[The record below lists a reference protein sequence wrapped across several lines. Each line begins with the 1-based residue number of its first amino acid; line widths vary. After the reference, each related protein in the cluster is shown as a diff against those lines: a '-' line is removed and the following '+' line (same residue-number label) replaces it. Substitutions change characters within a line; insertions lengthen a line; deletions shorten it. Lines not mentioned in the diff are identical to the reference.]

1 MMMDMTVAII
11 GAGPAGVTAARTLR
25 EENFSGTIRM
35 FSAEDVPPYS
45 PAALGEFA
53 LTGDEELLYWQGRD
67 FFARFGIEA
76 HTGQRVVRVEPERR
90 ILQTENGGSFAF
102 DYLVIASGSSLFIPP
117 SVKGSDRADILNFKS
132 LTGARHIRELAGGK
146 SRSATILGGGF
157 IGVEIALCLAK
168 VGIKPTVLNR
178 RGWVMPRLLD
188 RETSACVLEDLQKQG
203 VEALLNTEG
212 EQFVGDKR
220 TEALLTTDGRT
231 LFSDMFVAA
240 TGVKPNIC
248 FVAGSGIETD
258 ETFIPVNSRLQTNFD
273 RIYACGDVAGT
284 IDFISGQSVVHA
296 LHTTAVSHGRT
307 VARNIL
313 GHNEE
318 YEPQIG
324 MNSLKELG
332 FKLIV
337 VGSLEGEELAYRKN
351 GVLRKVFLNAD
362 GQINGY
368 VLLGDVSNA
377 GWFLSLLKKRS
388 RIDPGKKTR
397 ISFPDQSRAL
407 TMTRF
412 L

>member
-1 MMMDMTVAII
+1 MDMTVAII
-11 GAGPAGVTAARTLR
+11 GTGPAGVKTAQTLR
-25 EENFSGTIRM
+25 EENFTGTIRM
-35 FSAEDVPPYS
+35 FSDEDAPPYS
-45 PAALGEFA
+45 PAALGEF
-53 LTGDEELLYWQGRD
+53 LLKGDEELLYWQGTD
-67 FFARFGIEA
+67 FFAHFGIEA
-76 HTGQRVVRVEPERR
+76 HSGERVVRVEPERR
-90 ILQTENGGSFAF
+90 ILQTENGRSFAF
-102 DYLVIASGSSLFIPP
+102 DCLVIASGSSLFIPP
-117 SVKGSDRADILNFKS
+117 SVQGSDRADILNFKS
-132 LTGARHIRELAGGK
+132 LSGARHIRELAGRG

-188 RETSACVLEDLQKQG
+188 KETSACVLEDLEKQG

-212 EQFVGDKR
+212 EQFIGDKR

-240 TGVKPNIC
+240 TGVKPNID
-248 FVAGSGIETD
+248 FVAGSGIETA
-258 ETFIPVNSRLQTNFD
+258 EGFIPVNSRLQTNFD
-273 RIYACGDVAGT
+273 WIYACGDVAGT
-284 IDFISGQSVVHA
+284 TDFISGRRVVHA
-296 LHTTAVSHGRT
+296 LHTAAVSHGRT
-307 VARNIL
+307 VALNIL
-313 GHNEE
+313 GHNEA

-377 GWFLSLLKKRS
+377 GWLLSLLKKRS
-388 RIDPGKKTR
+388 RIETGKTR
-397 ISFPDQSRAL
+397 LAFPDQTRARM
-407 TMTRF
+407 MTHF